1 MKKMTL
7 TKVGTQGGY
16 QWINYL
22 RHAEWTVD
30 EDIVRKA
37 FPLKEA
43 EIIIDYGKDGINV
56 FTTYFHNPKR
66 KWVFYP
72 HGLYEYCCDNIDN
85 PDIKYAHTGL
95 IPKYNIY
102 ESVFRD
108 GSWQKIGKIG
118 YCLPRTSKNDSNFL
132 LVPVNFKSNRARRK
146 YYQLSK
152 QKIKNK
158 FRYMNRNDMSIIRNY
173 YIFDIDDDYIIKD
186 KARLMY
192 VR

>member
-1 MKKMTL
+1 MAI

-22 RHAEWTVD
+22 YHAGWTID

-43 EIIIDYGKDGINV
+43 EIIIDYGKDGIDV
-56 FTTYFHNPKR
+56 FITQFYNPNR
-66 KWVFYP
+66 RWIFYP
-72 HGLYEYCCDNIDN
+72 HGLYQYSYDNIGD
-85 PDIKYAHTGL
+85 PDVKYTHVDL
-95 IPKYNIY
+95 VPKYNIY
-102 ESVFRD
+102 ENIFKD
-108 GSWQKIGKIG
+108 GSWQKMGKIG
-118 YCLPRTSKNDSNFL
+118 YCLPKISKSGSNYL
-132 LVPVNFKSNRARRK
+132 LVPLNFKSNSARRK

-152 QKIKNK
+152 QNTKNRFK
-158 FRYMNRNDMSIIRNY
+158 YTNRSDMSITRNY
-173 YIFDIDDDYIIKD
+173 YIFDVDDDYLIKD